1 MAKKILSAPAFIVGL
16 LLVLAQFMGKY
27 FVELI
32 YIDIYYKKGPIFFVN
47 IMEFFDFYILLWIGA
62 LLMIVSAIFTVK
74 NNKSS
79 KINKLSKENEEQ
91 NIVEKNTD
99 LNAQSG
105 ELDLNK
111 VRQERNIGKEALSKS
126 VDLSSES
133 GEVDLNK
140 LRENQFINESDAK
153 NETQKNKNKSDKK
166 FKALMVG
173 LVIIVFACGMFMN
186 SYYKNSISYYQK
198 HGVPIEDGK
207 IQIDKDDFIAIIN
220 HNITMIDNKW
230 GDYEIPNLEGFTVE
244 DASTAGEGYHFYH
257 CTVKMD
263 KEPDINIVFLLD
275 EENKIEYINIGY
287 NWIEVKPK
295 NEDDIANQLYD
306 RDSMMAAYCNII
318 YGSLSGFYNQD
329 VEYYN
334 NIMGELYD
342 LEYDKNF
349 VAENEYKG
357 DNAVITW
364 SYTEE
369 RQSMI
374 EIDKLV
380 QNMY

>member
-1 MAKKILSAPAFIVGL
+1 MAKKILSAPAFILGL
-16 LLVLAQFMGKY
+16 ILVIAHFAIKY
-27 FVELI
+27 FINLI
-32 YIDIYYKKGPIFFVN
+32 IIDLYFSMEGTSFMNLF
-47 IMEFFDFYILLWIGA
+47 EFFDYYILFWIGIV
-62 LLMIVSAIFTVK
+62 LMIVSIFFTVK
-74 NNKSS
+74 KNKNNK
-79 KINKLSKENEEQ
+79 KLEENKVQDKDF
-91 NIVEKNTD
+91 D
-99 LNAQSG
+99 LNAKSG

-111 VRQERNIGKEALSKS
+111 IRQERNIEKEALSKS
-126 VDLSSES
+126 VDLSGES

-140 LRENQFINESDAK
+140 LRETGVNK
-153 NETQKNKNKSDKK
+153 NIEKDNIQENKNKGKKK
-166 FKALMVG
+166 FIALIIGIV
-173 LVIIVFACGMFMN
+173 LVFFSCGMFMN

-198 HGVPIEDGK
+198 HGVPIIDGK
-207 IQIDKDDFIAIIN
+207 IQIDKDDFINIIN
-220 HNITMIDNKW
+220 YNILSINNKW
-230 GDYEIPNLEGFTVE
+230 GDYEIPNLKDFSIE

-295 NEDDIANQLYD
+295 DEDDIANQLYD

-318 YGSLSGFYNQD
+318 YGSLSGFYNHD
-329 VEYYN
+329 VEYYD
-334 NIMGELYD
+334 NIMAELYD

-364 SYTEE
+364 SYTED

-380 QNMY
+380 QNRY

>member
-1 MAKKILSAPAFIVGL
+1 MAKKILSAPAFILGL
-16 LLVLAQFMGKY
+16 ILVIAQFVIKY
-27 FVELI
+27 FIHLI
-32 YIDIYYKKGPIFFVN
+32 IIDLYFSMDGTSFMNLF
-47 IMEFFDFYILLWIGA
+47 EFFDYYILFWIGIVI
-62 LLMIVSAIFTVK
+62 MIVSIIFTVK
-74 NNKSS
+74 KNKNNNNLEE
-79 KINKLSKENEEQ
+79 NKDF
-91 NIVEKNTD
+91 D
-99 LNAQSG
+99 LNAKSG

-111 VRQERNIGKEALSKS
+111 IRQERNIEKEALSKS

-133 GEVDLNK
+133 EEVDLNK
-140 LRENQFINESDAK
+140 LRETEVNK
-153 NETQKNKNKSDKK
+153 NIEKDNIQENKNKGKKK
-166 FKALMVG
+166 FIALIVG
-173 LVIIVFACGMFMN
+173 IVLVFFSCGIFMN
-186 SYYKNSISYYQK
+186 NYYKNSISYYQK
-198 HGVPIEDGK
+198 HGVPIKDGK
-207 IQIDKDDFIAIIN
+207 IQIDKDDFINIIN
-220 HNITMIDNKW
+220 YNILSIDNKW
-230 GDYEIPNLEGFTVE
+230 GDYEIPNLKAFSIE

-295 NEDDIANQLYD
+295 DEDDIANQLYD
-306 RDSMMAAYCNII
+306 RDNMMAAYCNII

-334 NIMGELYD
+334 NIMGELHD

-349 VAENEYKG
+349 VAKNEYKG